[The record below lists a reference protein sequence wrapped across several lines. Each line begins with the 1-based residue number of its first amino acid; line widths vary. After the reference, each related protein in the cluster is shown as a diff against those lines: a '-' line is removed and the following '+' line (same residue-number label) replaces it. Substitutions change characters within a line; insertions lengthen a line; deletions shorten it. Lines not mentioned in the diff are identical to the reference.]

1 MPESSQLAVTI
12 AYKYYLRLLNKIRKT
27 PAKKIIE
34 KRIRVSNI
42 NKLGLT
48 ISTII
53 KYKLIRI

>member
-12 AYKYYLRLLNKIRKT
+12 AYKYYLRLLNKIRET

-42 NKLGLT
+42 NKLSLT